1 MTNPEDIA
9 VQPLTEQTGLTPGT
23 VYAVHLS
30 YLSRAQQRGRIPA
43 TPSYFMKSAGSL
55 AGNGVV
61 ARPAGTELLAFEGEI
76 VAVIGREAKDVSP
89 EDGWSYIEWI
99 TAGNDL
105 GVHDL
110 KSADKGS
117 NLRMKSGDGYSPLG
131 PRFIPAAQV
140 DPGAIGVR
148 TWLDGELVQDDST
161 AGMLFP
167 SGLRVADLSRFMTLH
182 PGDMIFTGTPAGSTV
197 AAPGQRIEV
206 EVFSTTDPA
215 LTSGRLVTD
224 VVEGPA
230 LAPWGD
236 QPAIDGKT
244 REDAVGQA
252 LPAPGENAEPAPA
265 FVLTAD
271 LRARLAGVG
280 VATLSAQL
288 RQRGYET
295 VSIDGVRT
303 LNPGQKIVGTARTL
317 RYIPFRKDLFAAK
330 GGGYNAQKRAMDTV
344 NEGEV
349 LVMEAR
355 GVDDAGT
362 LGDILALRAQV
373 RGCAGIITDGC
384 ARDYSLVAGL
394 NLPVFAAG
402 PHPAVLGRRHVPWE
416 TDVDISCGG
425 ATVQVGDV
433 IVADDDGPL
442 VIPPHLV
449 VEVLEA
455 SEQQED
461 EETFIAE
468 MVRNGESV
476 DGLYPLGKDW
486 RPRYEAWRAAHT
498 ND

>member
-1 MTNPEDIA
+1 MNPQDTA

-23 VYAVHLS
+23 VHAVHLS

-61 ARPAGTELLAFEGEI
+61 VRPEGTELLAFEGEI
-76 VAVIGREAKDVSP
+76 VAVIGTEARNVTP
-89 EDGWSYIEWI
+89 EDGWKHIGWI

-105 GVHDL
+105 GIHDV
-110 KSADKGS
+110 KYADKGS

-131 PRFIPAAQV
+131 PNFIPADKV
-140 DPGAIGVR
+140 RPDGIGVR
-148 TWLDGELVQDDST
+148 TWLDGEVVQDDST

-167 SGLRVADLSRFMTLH
+167 IGLMVADLSRFMTLH

-197 AAPGQRIEV
+197 AEPGQRIEV
-206 EVFSTTDPA
+206 EVFSLDDPSI
-215 LTSGRLVTD
+215 TSGRLITD
-224 VVEGPA
+224 VVSGPA
-230 LAPWGD
+230 LAEWGD
-236 QPAIDGKT
+236 QPKVTDAA
-244 REDAVGQA
+244 REGAVGQTV
-252 LPAPGENAEPAPA
+252 PAKGKEEPAP
-265 FVLTAD
+265 FVLTD
-271 LRARLAGVG
+271 EIRERLKNVA
-280 VATLSAQL
+280 VATISAQL

-295 VSIDGVRT
+295 VSIDGVRS

-330 GGGYNAQKRAMDTV
+330 GGGYNAQKRAMDSV

-362 LGDILALRAQV
+362 LGDILALRAKV

-384 ARDYSLVAGL
+384 ARDYSLVADI

-425 ATVQVGDV
+425 ATIQVGDV

-449 VEVLEA
+449 MEVLEA
-455 SEQQED
+455 AEQQED

-468 MVRNGESV
+468 MVQAGESV
-476 DGLYPLGKDW
+476 DGLYPLGKNW
-486 RPRYEAWRAAHT
+486 RPRYEEWRASK
-498 ND
+498 NSN